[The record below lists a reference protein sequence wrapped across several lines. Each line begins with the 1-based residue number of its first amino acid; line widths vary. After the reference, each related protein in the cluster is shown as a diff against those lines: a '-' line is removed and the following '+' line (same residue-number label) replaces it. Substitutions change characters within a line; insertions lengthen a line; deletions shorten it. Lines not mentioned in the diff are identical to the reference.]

1 MFDHILIPLD
11 GSSLAECVLPHT
23 VALARAL
30 GAHVTLLRVL
40 EPAYAGHLVDQL
52 DWQIRKTEVET
63 YLEEVTARLR
73 KAGLKA
79 ERALL
84 EGQAADHIVQFA
96 RNHNVDL
103 IVLGSHGRSG
113 LSGWNVSSVVQ
124 KVILRAYVP
133 IMIIRAYQPVT
144 GKLTEMTY
152 RRIFVPLDGS
162 QRAECVLPL
171 VTNLALFYKSQ
182 LLATHVVSRP
192 EMPRRT
198 PLTQEEIKLSDQIIS
213 CNQRNADDYLEQIR
227 SQLSSQ
233 AIDVQTRLI
242 VSDDMIAELHELA
255 EQEKADLVVLS
266 AHGYSCKSKW
276 PYGSLA
282 ISFITYGTSPL
293 IVVQDVA
300 PEEVQPTQAEI
311 AAREHKGH

>member
-23 VALARAL
+23 VAVARAL
-30 GAHVTLLRVL
+30 GAQVTLLRVL
-40 EPAYAGHLVDQL
+40 EPASAGRIVDQL
-52 DWQIRKTEVET
+52 DWQIRKTEAET
-63 YLEEVTARLR
+63 YLEEVTASLR

-79 ERALL
+79 ERVIL
-84 EGQAADHIVQFA
+84 EGQAADHIIQFV
-96 RNHNVDL
+96 RNHDVDL

-144 GKLTEMTY
+144 SKLTEMTY

-182 LLATHVVSRP
+182 LLAAHVVSRP
-192 EMPRRT
+192 EMPRRR
-198 PLTQEEIKLSDQIIS
+198 PLNQEEIKLSDQIIS
-213 CNQRNADDYLEQIR
+213 CNQRNAVDYLEQIR

-233 AIDVQTRLI
+233 AIDVKTRLI